1 MRPVDRLGSG
11 TVFRLVL
18 AALAVLLG
26 GGIALASGGIG
37 PGIVVLS
44 LVAILSVVGVG
55 VALPEAVAKL
65 RTLKVGWQWW
75 HWLWL
80 LAWMSALVFRD
91 RNADAIREEPLDFWA
106 AWRIGLMGVIGLILL
121 TRLATRRS
129 EWSRNLLRGLP
140 AGIFLYGAVCL
151 ASTLWSVFPAWTF
164 YKALEYLVDVA
175 LLAAVLAAVGKIEQI
190 KSLFDLTWT
199 LYSVMLATVWLGV
212 IIRPDLTVVSSAGP
226 IGIIIVGLIPS
237 ISANGVGDL
246 SATLLVVA
254 ATRLLLRRTHRG
266 PYWLLFLVALPTMI
280 LAQSR
285 SPVGGAM
292 LGLFMVLLLRRR
304 LGLLTVVGLAGAVLL
319 SVTSAETVLQEA
331 VLRGQSVEMF
341 RSLSGRV
348 NWWAPAWEAFR
359 DNPLLGLG
367 GYAAGRFGVLDAI
380 GATEPSS
387 LHNAW
392 LEVLVGVGVVGFL
405 PFLWTVLGTWVTLLR
420 GDPTNAA
427 SEVVLAL
434 RVEAL
439 GVFTLICLRSAFTVE
454 FIWHAPTTF
463 FLILCFA
470 ELLRR
475 ARSGAAVRR
484 QRLERLRRMP
494 QPALGQHAAVRGS
507 AR

>member
-1 MRPVDRLGSG
+1 
-11 TVFRLVL
+11 
-18 AALAVLLG
+18 
-26 GGIALASGGIG
+26 
-37 PGIVVLS
+37 
-44 LVAILSVVGVG
+44 
-55 VALPEAVAKL
+55 
-65 RTLKVGWQWW
+65 
-75 HWLWL
+75 
-80 LAWMSALVFRD
+80 
-91 RNADAIREEPLDFWA
+91 
-106 AWRIGLMGVIGLILL
+106 
-121 TRLATRRS
+121 
-129 EWSRNLLRGLP
+129 
-140 AGIFLYGAVCL
+140 
-151 ASTLWSVFPAWTF
+151 
-164 YKALEYLVDVA
+164 
-175 LLAAVLAAVGKIEQI
+175 
-190 KSLFDLTWT
+190 
-199 LYSVMLATVWLGV
+199 
-212 IIRPDLTVVSSAGP
+212 
-226 IGIIIVGLIPS
+226 
-237 ISANGVGDL
+237 
-246 SATLLVVA
+246 
-254 ATRLLLRRTHRG
+254 
-266 PYWLLFLVALPTMI
+266 
-280 LAQSR
+280 
-285 SPVGGAM
+285 M

-319 SVTSAETVLQEA
+319 SVTSAETVLQQA

-392 LEVLVGVGVVGFL
+392 LEVLVGVGLVGFL

-475 ARSGAAVRR
+475 SRPGVTVPRRGA
-484 QRLERLRRMP
+484 ERLRGMP
-494 QPALGQHAAVRGS
+494 QPAGLGRPAAVRGTV
-507 AR
+507 R